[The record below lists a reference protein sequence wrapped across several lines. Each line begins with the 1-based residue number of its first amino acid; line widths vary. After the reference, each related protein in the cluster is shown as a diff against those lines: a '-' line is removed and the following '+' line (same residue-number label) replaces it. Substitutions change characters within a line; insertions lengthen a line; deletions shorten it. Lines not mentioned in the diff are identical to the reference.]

1 MNISEEKLNIQKQEA
16 RIVRLQELLEFEIA
30 MNISNLTEEE
40 IYYQADLIQR
50 LKIQLSKLKG
60 EIE

>member
-1 MNISEEKLNIQKQEA
+1 MTISEEKLNIQKQEA